1 MSLFE
6 GATEEPFAITR
17 SAVISPCSLYR
28 LRLDRGIAAEGLVAV
43 VLGVNPSKADGHVDD
58 PTIVKVTGFGRRLG
72 WRAYAMGNKFAF
84 RATDVGELRT
94 AADPVGPDNDAF
106 LAAMMAQ
113 ADVVV
118 AAWGPLSKLP
128 RHLRGRWREVAAI
141 ADKAGKPL
149 KCWGTAQDGQPRHPL
164 MLAYDTPLVD
174 WARPR

>member
-6 GATEEPFAITR
+6 GATEEPFAVTR
-17 SAVISPCSLYR
+17 SAVITPCGLYR

-43 VLGVNPSKADGHVDD
+43 VLGVNPSKADGEVDD
-58 PTIVKVTGFGRRLG
+58 PTVVKVTGFGRRLG
-72 WRAYAMGNKFAF
+72 WRMFSMGNKFAF
-84 RATDVGELRT
+84 RATDVGELKL
-94 AADPVGPDNDAF
+94 AEHPVGPQNDAF
-106 LAAMMAQ
+106 LEAMMGQ

-128 RHLRGRWREVAAI
+128 RGLRDRWRAVCCI
-141 ADKAGKPL
+141 ADRVGKPL

-174 WARPR
+174 WERPS